1 MTNAKG
7 MPKSECRMKRHSF
20 VSLVGISKMRVSF
33 VIRHSDFGQ
42 SLIPSAVTKLMGKD
56 RSMLRPEQN
65 GLLIRAFDLDA
76 VGFD

>member
-20 VSLVGISKMRVSF
+20 VSLVGISK
-33 VIRHSDFGQ
+33 IRHSDFGQ
-42 SLIPSAVTKLMGKD
+42 SLIPSAVAKLMGKD